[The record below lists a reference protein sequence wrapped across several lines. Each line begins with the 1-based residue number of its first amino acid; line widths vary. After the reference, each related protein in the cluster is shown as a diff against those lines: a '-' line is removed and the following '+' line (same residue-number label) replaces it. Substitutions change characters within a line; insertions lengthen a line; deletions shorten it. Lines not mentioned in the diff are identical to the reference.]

1 MPSYATPA
9 QFIQAY
15 GLRETTQLLQDEQD
29 LLTEPLLGVALSVA
43 AGTAVWAGY
52 TPSLSNDPSLLEQ
65 LQHWA
70 WQVYGATQTGGAQS
84 WAVYVPP
91 AGYSAPTAAQTNAA
105 DTWVLDTVASADAA
119 AARLQSALD
128 LSSAE
133 IDSYI
138 GGVMTLPI
146 DPAMLPVRL
155 LDECCWVLTRCR
167 LADDCDNSSDKIEQ
181 NCKDKRQWLKDI
193 AKGLVQLQSANPLN
207 PNAPAAAIPQMQRIR
222 TGYARSGFD
231 WERHRGHSGGLLPHE
246 MHGTGTRT

>member
-1 MPSYATPA
+1 MTSYATPA

-29 LLTEPLLGVALSVA
+29 LLTEPLLRMALDVA

-52 TPSLSNDPSLLEQ
+52 VPALSNDPTLLDQ
-65 LQHWA
+65 LRQYA
-70 WQVYGATQTGGAQS
+70 WQVYSGAAT
-84 WAVYVPP
+84 WAAYTPP
-91 AGYSAPTAAQTNAA
+91 AGYAAPTAAQLAAQTAAA
-105 DTWVLDTVASADAA
+105 DAWVLDTIAA
-119 AARLQSALD
+119 ADGAVLRFQSALD

-146 DPAMLPVRL
+146 DAAMLPVRL

-181 NCKDKRQWLKDI
+181 NCKDKRQWLKDV
-193 AKGLVQLQSANPLN
+193 AKGVVQLQSANA
-207 PNAPAAAIPQMQRIR
+207 NAPAASMVQMQRTR
-222 TGYARSGFD
+222 VGYARSGFD
-231 WERHRGHSGGLLPHE
+231 WAAHRGHTGGLLPSE
-246 MHGTGTRT
+246 MQGTGTRT